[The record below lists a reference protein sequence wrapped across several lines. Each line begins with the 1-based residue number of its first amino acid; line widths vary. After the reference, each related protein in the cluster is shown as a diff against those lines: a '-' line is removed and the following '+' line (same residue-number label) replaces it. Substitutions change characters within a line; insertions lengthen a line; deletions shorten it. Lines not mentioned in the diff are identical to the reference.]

1 MLNKFFLCLSTFVS
15 HLRKS
20 IHSRKKCSKFK
31 TTMAVN
37 KYASTST
44 FTSIENAKK
53 TVCNTSSIKEI
64 YLRSLRFKINVIYDP
79 SIRP

>member
-1 MLNKFFLCLSTFVS
+1 
-15 HLRKS
+15 
-20 IHSRKKCSKFK
+20 
-31 TTMAVN
+31 MAVN

-53 TVCNTSSIKEI
+53 KKVCNTSSIKEI

-79 SIRP
+79 SIHP